1 MKNLEEII
9 KVSKGD
15 ELADLVIKNAK
26 LVNVLSE
33 EIYETDIAI
42 IVNLYWFFAYLKLF
56 LKRPILGISIF
67 LRLYVTNV
75 IKTGFELLVKY
86 RL

>member
-1 MKNLEEII
+1 MRNMKNLEEII

-42 IVNLYWFFAYLKLF
+42 IGDTIA
-56 LKRPILGISIF
+56 GID
-67 LRLYVTNV
+67 
-75 IKTGFELLVKY
+75 KG
-86 RL
+86 